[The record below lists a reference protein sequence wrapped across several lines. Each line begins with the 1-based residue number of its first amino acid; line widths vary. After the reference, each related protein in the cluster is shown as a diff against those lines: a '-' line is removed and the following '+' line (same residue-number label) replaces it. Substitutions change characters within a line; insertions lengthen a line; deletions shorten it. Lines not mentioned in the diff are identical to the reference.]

1 MSTRAIFLTA
11 YRVACLRLKII
22 DVDND
27 ANNDNN
33 KEDLIPL
40 VYQGFMTIFH
50 FQSIQILLYGHDQ
63 IFRIRTYLDILDGY
77 DMIQQQEQDVIL
89 E

>member
-40 VYQGFMTIFH
+40 VLLRQGLNLPASMKLEELFNYVENF
-50 FQSIQILLYGHDQ
+50 FCPLNYKKNPKNNRCLKKLIQGH
-63 IFRIRTYLDILDGY
+63 
-77 DMIQQQEQDVIL
+77 
-89 E
+89 